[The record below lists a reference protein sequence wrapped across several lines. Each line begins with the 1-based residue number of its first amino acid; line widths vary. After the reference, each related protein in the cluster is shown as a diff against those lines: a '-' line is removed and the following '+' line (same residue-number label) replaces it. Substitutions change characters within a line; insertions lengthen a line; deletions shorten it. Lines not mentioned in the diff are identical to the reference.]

1 MSDQNK
7 SDRNTS
13 GRNTSDRNTPG
24 RNTSDKNGSDRNGS
38 ERNKEKG
45 ASVQDMYVN
54 SGYLF
59 HSRVPFKEKKKPLR
73 ILSAGTYQLY
83 TRPLLPTWRPKGRVD
98 WQIIY
103 IAAGEGHFFFDGK
116 EVIVPAG
123 NMVLYQ
129 PKQQQKYHYL
139 GKDRTQVWFVHFTGR
154 EVRSILRHSEIPLD
168 GYILHTGI
176 SRDYE
181 DLFRRMRDELVKCS
195 WGYEEML
202 VCLFRELLLTI
213 HRRMTESIPRI
224 SGFIQD
230 EMTRARYY
238 FEEHYNED
246 ISIEQYAASRS
257 MSTSWFSRSFRSA
270 TGTSPMQYILQIRIR
285 NAQTLLETTD
295 DSISNIASIV
305 GYDNPLYFSR
315 LFSRAKGV
323 SPTGYRKIYREK
335 FLTEIDNG

>member
-1 MSDQNK
+1 MNK
-7 SDRNTS
+7 KERTTGS
-13 GRNTSDRNTPG
+13 PG
-24 RNTSDKNGSDRNGS
+24 
-38 ERNKEKG
+38 
-45 ASVQDMYVN
+45 QDMYIN

-59 HSRVPFKEKKKPLR
+59 DSRVPFKEKKKPLR

-129 PKQQQKYHYL
+129 PGQPQKYHYL
-139 GKDRTQVWFVHFTGR
+139 GKDKTQVWFVHFTGR
-154 EVRSILRHSEIPLD
+154 EIRKILRQYEIPLD

-176 SRDYE
+176 SREYE
-181 DLFRRMRDELVKCS
+181 ELFRQMRDELVQCS

-202 VCLFRELLLTI
+202 THLFRELMITM
-213 HRRMTESIPRI
+213 HRRMAESVPRI
-224 SGFIQD
+224 AGFVQD
-230 EMTRARYY
+230 EMDRAKAY

-257 MSTSWFSRSFRSA
+257 MSTSWFNRSFRRA
-270 TGTSPMQYILQIRIR
+270 AGTSPMKYILDIRVR
-285 NAQTLLETTD
+285 NAQILLETTD
-295 DSISNIASIV
+295 YPVSEVASVV
-305 GYDNPLYFSR
+305 GYDNPMYFSR
-315 LFSRAKGV
+315 LFSKAKGL
-323 SPTGYRKIYREK
+323 SPAKYRRVFREK
-335 FLTEIDNG
+335 YLAQV

>member
-1 MSDQNK
+1 MSDQSL
-7 SDRNTS
+7 SDRKTAE
-13 GRNTSDRNTPG
+13 
-24 RNTSDKNGSDRNGS
+24 K
-38 ERNKEKG
+38 NKEKG
-45 ASVQDMYVN
+45 SHLQDMYVN

-59 HSRVPFKEKKKPLR
+59 QSRVPFKERKMPLR

-83 TRPLLPTWRPKGRVD
+83 TRPLLPTFRPKGRVD

-116 EVIVPAG
+116 EVIIPAG

-129 PKQQQKYHYL
+129 PGQQQKYHYL

-154 EVRSILRHSEIPLD
+154 EVRSILRHFEIPLD

-202 VCLFRELLLTI
+202 TFLFRVLLLTMR
-213 HRRMTESIPRI
+213 RRMKEDAPRI
-224 SGFIQD
+224 SGFVQHEID
-230 EMTRARYY
+230 RAKAY
-238 FEEHYNED
+238 FEEHYYED

-257 MSTSWFSRSFRSA
+257 MSTSWFNRSFRNSV
-270 TGTSPMQYILQIRIR
+270 GTSPMQYILEIRIR

-295 DSISNIASIV
+295 YSVADIASVI
-305 GYDNPLYFSR
+305 GYDNPMYFSR
-315 LFSRAKGV
+315 LFRKAKGL
-323 SPTGYRKIYREK
+323 SPAKYRKVYREK
-335 FLTEIDNG
+335 FKEQFLSEIPGE

>member
-1 MSDQNK
+1 MTDHNQ
-7 SDRNTS
+7 
-13 GRNTSDRNTPG
+13 
-24 RNTSDKNGSDRNGS
+24 
-38 ERNKEKG
+38 EKG
-45 ASVQDMYVN
+45 VPSGDLYVN

-59 HSRVPFKEKKKPLR
+59 HSRVPFKEKKKALR
-73 ILSAGTYQLY
+73 ILSAGTYQML

-98 WQIIY
+98 WQLIY
-103 IAAGEGHFFFDGK
+103 IAAGEAHFFFDGK

-154 EVRSILRHSEIPLD
+154 EVRSILKHFEIPLD

-181 DLFRRMRDELVKCS
+181 DLFRKMRDELVKCS

-202 VCLFRELLLTI
+202 VCLFRELLLTM
-213 HRRMTESIPRI
+213 HRRMTESMPEI
-224 SGFIQD
+224 SGFIQE
-230 EMTRARYY
+230 EMSRA
-238 FEEHYNED
+238 
-246 ISIEQYAASRS
+246 SIEQYAASRS
-257 MSTSWFSRSFRSA
+257 MSTSWFSRSFRNA
-270 TGTSPMQYILQIRIR
+270 TGTSPMQYILETRIR

-295 DSISNIASIV
+295 DSITNIAAIV
-305 GYDNPLYFSR
+305 GYDNPMYFSR
-315 LFSRAKGV
+315 LFRKAKGV

-335 FLTEIDNG
+335 YLAEINKGYGC